1 MDRYR
6 VASTPEPA
14 SEGSGLLAAAS
25 EPKLI
30 ELYRN
35 RVDAAKDGAL
45 DVDLELPVLDQGDCS
60 GSDTGAQ
67 ADDAEGQRRRGGYRS
82 LRRAE
87 EAAVVDLQAVLD
99 RCPAGNVA
107 VLVDDRPSALTQ
119 LVSLAYPGLALRE
132 FHAETEKGRLH
143 AELAAW
149 ARCDPLLI
157 AAASRSKY

>member
-1 MDRYR
+1 MDGYR

-25 EPKLI
+25 EPTLI

-35 RVDAAKDGAL
+35 RVDAAQDGAP
-45 DVDLELPVLDQGDCS
+45 DADLELPVLDQGDCS
-60 GSDTGAQ
+60 GSDTRAQ
-67 ADDAEGQRRRGGYRS
+67 AEDAEGQRRRGGYRS

-119 LVSLAYPGLALRE
+119 LVSLA
-132 FHAETEKGRLH
+132 
-143 AELAAW
+143 
-149 ARCDPLLI
+149 
-157 AAASRSKY
+157 